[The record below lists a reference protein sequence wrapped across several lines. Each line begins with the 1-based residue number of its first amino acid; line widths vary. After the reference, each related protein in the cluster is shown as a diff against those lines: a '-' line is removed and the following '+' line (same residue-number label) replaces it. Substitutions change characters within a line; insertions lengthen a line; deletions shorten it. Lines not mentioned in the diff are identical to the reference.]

1 MNNDLPAFLLVRS
14 VTQPQ
19 DRTLLPS
26 EAEWGTAAARG
37 AEDWFALELQK
48 LTGGSAA

>member
-1 MNNDLPAFLLVRS
+1 MYLLVRS

-26 EAEWGTAAARG
+26 DEEWADAAAKAAEEWFKAEKEAE
-37 AEDWFALELQK
+37 QN
-48 LTGGSAA
+48 S